1 VARAP
6 FNIGYFDMDLIL
18 WRHADAIDG
27 IPDEDRQLSVRG
39 THQAAAM
46 ARWLRTQLRDDWRV
60 IASPALR
67 TRQTASALT
76 DEFVI
81 DQALSTRTT
90 PEKLL
95 EAVDWEHGEG
105 TVIAVGHQP
114 TLGAVAALILSGQPA
129 LWSVKKG
136 AIWWLRRE
144 DDQIQVKA
152 VLSPQWLI
160 KP

>member
-1 VARAP
+1 
-6 FNIGYFDMDLIL
+6 MDLIL

-27 IPDEDRQLSVRG
+27 MPDEERELSASG
-39 THQAAAM
+39 TRQAAAM
-46 ARWLRTQLRDDWRV
+46 ARWLRAQLRGDWRV

-81 DQALSTRTT
+81 DHALSTRTT
-90 PEKLL
+90 PEKFL

-114 TLGAVAALILSGQPA
+114 TLGAVAALILSGKPA
-129 LWSVKKG
+129 LWPVKKA

-144 DDQIQVKA
+144 DDQLQVRA
-152 VLSPQWLI
+152 VFSPQLLDES
-160 KP
+160 PA